1 MAATADAGEDAAVA
15 GISYTFRS
23 KPGRIIAG
31 AYLVLAMIA
40 FVTHLIS
47 VKTNPADSGE
57 SALPFFLLTLPW
69 GMMLPKSLLY
79 TSAWAYL
86 AYPVGWMLVLLN
98 SLILYLPFGIRLKSK
113 EI

>member
-1 MAATADAGEDAAVA
+1 MAATVVAEEDAAAV

-31 AYLVLAMIA
+31 IYLAMALVA

-86 AYPVGWMLVLLN
+86 AYPVGWLLVALN
-98 SLILYLPFGIRLKSK
+98 SLILYFPFGIRLKLK
-113 EI
+113 DI